1 MLALNLNAHLITLMS
16 IKLLATA
23 HFVMKMN
30 IHLAITISSVEN
42 TDGESNRPHKTCFK
56 EKLNTNK

>member
-1 MLALNLNAHLITLMS
+1 MLALNLNAHLIAFMSNNTL
-16 IKLLATA
+16 A

-30 IHLAITISSVEN
+30 IHQIITVCCVKK
-42 TDGESNRPHKTCFK
+42 TDGESNRAAQDMLCK